1 MQRKKPFFLIITL
14 FVILSFSIIY
24 LVGASSTM
32 WTQTYGGASNEYA
45 FSLVETYDGGYI
57 IGGSTE
63 PMFAGSSDCWL
74 VKTDAN
80 GNMLWN
86 QTFGGEGYDN
96 LFSLVE
102 TSDGGYALA
111 CTTQSFG
118 VGNNDFWLVKTDMNG
133 NTEWNQTYG
142 GAESDIT
149 YSLIETSDGGYA
161 ISGYTN
167 SFGDGSYDSWL
178 IKTDVNG
185 NMLWNKTYG
194 GAGAEEAS
202 SLVETSDGGYALAG
216 LITDILWLVKTD
228 VNGNMLWN
236 QTYGRAGY
244 DSWTSLVQ
252 TFDGGYVIA
261 GTTDEFDFWLIK
273 TDANG
278 NMLWNHTYGGT
289 EIDGAYS
296 LVETYDGGFALAGVT
311 TSFGLGNSD
320 CWLIKTDAN
329 GNMLWNHTYGGT
341 EIDGAYSLVE
351 TYDGGFALAGTT
363 TSYGHGFN
371 NFWLVRTN
379 EYGIPEFPSWLILPL
394 LLVGTL
400 VSLLIKKKIHTK
412 SYST

>member
-32 WTQTYGGASNEYA
+32 
-45 FSLVETYDGGYI
+45 
-57 IGGSTE
+57 
-63 PMFAGSSDCWL
+63 
-74 VKTDAN
+74 
-80 GNMLWN
+80 WN